1 MNDANLLLLPLN
13 GGMETPEFAR
23 YVNRFGKS
31 LDGISV
37 RQMDAD
43 AVRVRVAVVDVDG
56 IRALR
61 DGRDAEPFSENVG
74 RDKQAVSRLVP
85 VLVAADGIVERDGW
99 SRLFTFFDLQV
110 QNVSLRQV
118 DVPTD
123 AVFLFVGWQI
133 DDACFAFV
141 LE

>member
-1 MNDANLLLLPLN
+1 MNDIYILVLHLDT
-13 GGMETPEFAR
+13 GVETPEFAR

-31 LDGISV
+31 LDDISV

-74 RDKQAVSRLVP
+74 RDKQAVSRL
-85 VLVAADGIVERDGW
+85 G
-99 SRLFTFFDLQV
+99 
-110 QNVSLRQV
+110 
-118 DVPTD
+118 
-123 AVFLFVGWQI
+123 
-133 DDACFAFV
+133 CC
-141 LE
+141 

>member
-1 MNDANLLLLPLN
+1 MNDIYILVLHLDT
-13 GGMETPEFAR
+13 GVETPEFAR

-31 LDGISV
+31 LDDISV

-74 RDKQAVSRLVP
+74 RDKQAAL
-85 VLVAADGIVERDGW
+85 GINIVKILARH
-99 SRLFTFFDLQV
+99 
-110 QNVSLRQV
+110 
-118 DVPTD
+118 
-123 AVFLFVGWQI
+123 
-133 DDACFAFV
+133 ACFTPFPQLFRQISA
-141 LE
+141 LWAAAPL

>member
-1 MNDANLLLLPLN
+1 MYLLVLHLDT
-13 GGMETPEFAR
+13 GVEAPEFAR
-23 YVNRFGKS
+23 HVNRLRKPF
-31 LDGISV
+31 DDISF
-37 RQMDAD
+37 RQADAD
-43 AVRVRVAVVDVDG
+43 AVRVRIAVVDVDR

-61 DGRDAEPFSENVG
+61 DGRDAESFSENVG
-74 RDKQAVSRLVP
+74 GDEQAVSRLVP

-123 AVFLFVGWQI
+123 AVFLFVGWQV

>member
-1 MNDANLLLLPLN
+1 MNDANLLLLHLN

-23 YVNRFGKS
+23 HVNRFGKS

-43 AVRVRVAVVDVDG
+43 AVRVRVALVDVDG

-74 RDKQAVSRLVP
+74 RDKQAVSRLIP

-99 SRLFTFFDLQV
+99 IRLFAFFDLQV

-123 AVFLFVGWQI
+123 AVFLFVGWQV